1 MPALLAITVA
11 LFSAATPAEGAD
23 PRVDRSLGPTTAA
36 AAEMAVFSRPVIQV
50 GAAPAVRKVTPAS
63 EAEIARNRNVAMAWF
78 EKARKDICPEMHL
91 VETRDF
97 LIFSTWPH
105 KDDAKLADSC
115 EKMHAHLRQ
124 QFMMPRDQQVWA
136 GKLPIY
142 LLEDKQ
148 QYHRFTDEVDQ
159 RKSPEAGGYLSQ
171 QSDGFCHMVLNH
183 VHSATYFYGLL
194 VHEGT
199 HAFLARYATTAAL
212 PTWLNEGLA
221 EAMAAQLV
229 PGCTAAARYLSA
241 TRAAVLRDIDPSP
254 LFKTVELNE
263 LDYGLAQSLVRFLLA
278 RDRKAFIQLIKLL
291 KVGTEESEALS
302 RAYGLTREE
311 LVRQWKAASQ
321 RAVKQGA

>member
-11 LFSAATPAEGAD
+11 LFSAAAPAEGAD
-23 PRVDRSLGPTTAA
+23 PRVEKPLGPTTAA
-36 AAEMAVFSRPVIQV
+36 AAEMAVFPRPVVQIS
-50 GAAPAVRKVTPAS
+50 AASAVRKCTPAS

-78 EKARKDICPEMHL
+78 EKARKDICPDLHL
-91 VETRDF
+91 IETRNF
-97 LIFSTWPH
+97 LIFSAWPH
-105 KDDAKLADSC
+105 KDDARLGDSC

-124 QFMMPRDQQVWA
+124 EFMLPRGQQVWA

-148 QYHRFTDEVDQ
+148 QYRRFTEEVDG
-159 RKSPEAGGYLSQ
+159 RKSPDAGGYMSQ

-183 VHSATYFYGLL
+183 VSGATYFYGLL

-199 HAFLARYATTAAL
+199 HAFLARYVTTAVL

-221 EAMAAQLV
+221 ETMAAQLV
-229 PGCTAAARYLSA
+229 PECAAAGRYVAA
-241 TRAAVLRDIDPSP
+241 TRTAVQRNIDPSP
-254 LFKTVELNE
+254 LFKGVTLNE
-263 LDYGLAQSLVRFLLA
+263 QDYGMAQSLVRFLLA
-278 RDRKAFIQLIKLL
+278 RDRKAFVQLIKLL
-291 KVGTEESEALS
+291 KAGTEETASLS

-321 RAVKQGA
+321 RALKQGA